1 MAKESYD
8 VLILGR
14 GAASFAAAIRL
25 SELSQGKTQV
35 AMVGTGPMGGTC
47 VNVGCVPSKYF
58 LEASHRYYYPQQKLF
73 RGVGIAK
80 PELNFGELMGGT
92 VDLVS
97 KLRNEKYDKVL
108 NYYPN
113 ITVLEGKAK
122 FEASNRIVVSNG
134 DVEQLSAKNVLVAV
148 GSRPSAPPIEGLSD
162 TGYITSDTVWDMREK
177 PGSIAVVGGGAI
189 GLELGQAFSHLGVE
203 VHVIEAMP
211 SILPSAEPEVSNA
224 LMSRLEAEDV
234 KFYIKARINGVE
246 GGGRA
251 GKVLNVVTAQGK
263 TKLEVDEILVATGR
277 RPNTDEL
284 GLGKAGVNTDKKG
297 FVVVDPRMRT
307 TGQSVYA
314 AGDCI
319 SKRLML
325 ETLAAREGVVAA
337 TNILGGEERV
347 DYASTPWAVFTNPQ
361 VASVGMTEEEV
372 MTKTNA
378 CSCRIVGL
386 DKVAKAQ
393 ILGEDDGLVKLV
405 LDPHSGKVVG
415 VHALSPNATE
425 YIVEA
430 ALAIKHG
437 STYREIV
444 ETTHVFPTLSEA
456 LKLAAQA
463 FVRNVDRMSC
473 CVE

>member
-1 MAKESYD
+1 
-8 VLILGR
+8 
-14 GAASFAAAIRL
+14 
-25 SELSQGKTQV
+25 
-35 AMVGTGPMGGTC
+35 MVGTGPIGGTC
-47 VNVGCVPSKYF
+47 VNVGCVPSKYL
-58 LEASHRYYYPQQKLF
+58 LEASHRYYYPQHKLF
-73 RGVGIAK
+73 RGVGVAR
-80 PELNFGELMGGT
+80 PELNFPELMSG
-92 VDLVS
+92 VADLVS
-97 KLRNEKYDKVL
+97 KLRTEKYNKVL
-108 NYYPN
+108 SYYPN

-122 FEASNRIVVSNG
+122 FESPSTITVSNG
-134 DVEQLSAKNVLVAV
+134 EVEQLSAKNVLIAV
-148 GSRPSAPPIEGLSD
+148 GSRPSAPPIEGLAD
-162 TGYITSDTVWDMREK
+162 TDYITSDTVWNMKER
-177 PGSIAVVGGGAI
+177 PGSMAVIGGGAI

-203 VHVIEAMP
+203 VHLVEAMP
-211 SILPSAEPEVSNA
+211 SILPTAEPEVSNA
-224 LMSRLEAEDV
+224 LMGKLESEGV
-234 KFYIKARINGVE
+234 KFYVKARISGISRDA
-246 GGGRA
+246 RA

-263 TKLEVDEILVATGR
+263 TRLEVDEILVATGR

-284 GLGKAGVNTDKKG
+284 ELGKARVNTDRKG
-297 FVVVDPRMRT
+297 FIVVDPGMRT
-307 TGQSVYA
+307 TSRSVYA
-314 AGDCI
+314 AGDCV

-337 TNILGGEERV
+337 ANIMGGQERV
-347 DYASTPWAVFTNPQ
+347 DYASAPWAVFTNPQ

-372 MTKTNA
+372 MAKTNA